1 MYLLDTNVLSELRP
15 RARRRPDAAV
25 LNWAS
30 SINAEEAYVSAVT
43 IMEPEAGI
51 LRLELR
57 DAIQGAHLRSWL
69 DEIISEGLLERVLS
83 YDAKTALVCA
93 GLHVPRTRPERDAM
107 IAATALVHDLT
118 VVTRNERDFAG
129 AGVRVL
135 NPWKRGEAEPG

>member
-1 MYLLDTNVLSELRP
+1 M
-15 RARRRPDAAV
+15 
-25 LNWAS
+25 
-30 SINAEEAYVSAVT
+30 SAVT
-43 IMEPEAGI
+43 IMELEAGI

-57 DAIQGAHLRSWL
+57 DAVQGAHLRSWL
-69 DEIISEGLLERVLS
+69 DEIISEGLLERALS